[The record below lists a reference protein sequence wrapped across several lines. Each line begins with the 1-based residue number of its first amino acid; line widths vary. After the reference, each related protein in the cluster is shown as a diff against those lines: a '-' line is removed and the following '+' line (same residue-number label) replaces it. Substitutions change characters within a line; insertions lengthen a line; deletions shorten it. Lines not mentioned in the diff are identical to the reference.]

1 MDGAGRSRS
10 FIDAAEAGTFRAL
23 LDAAP
28 FGNVIVDEQ
37 GTILYANDALCVTF
51 GYELEVLLGAPV
63 HELLPT
69 RFRAD
74 HRLDVTSYMKD
85 PLSRTMGPGR
95 DLVALHADGREF
107 PVEIALTPLRRDGQL
122 VVLASVHDIT
132 ERVRLANLLH
142 ESNARLEEFSH
153 AASHDLRAPLR
164 GIVSLVEWI
173 EEDLG
178 TEAPE
183 PVLRN
188 LERIRTRVENLD
200 RITRELLAYAKAGAG
215 AAELSRVEPDAL
227 IAGVL
232 ASTSIPDGL
241 RVEVDDRG
249 ARPFP
254 GARTP
259 LETVL
264 RNLLSNAVR
273 HHDRPDGLVR
283 ITAEDRGAFCVFG
296 VEDDGPGVPPH
307 ARDRIFHMFQTHG
320 GTAGTG
326 VGLALALRMAESHG
340 GTLRLDSTFG
350 PPGARFEVIWPRHR
364 RKDRH
369 DR

>member
-1 MDGAGRSRS
+1 MDGAARGRS
-10 FIDAAEAGTFRAL
+10 FIDETDGGAFRSL

-37 GTILYANDALCVTF
+37 GTILYANDALCATF
-51 GYELEVLLGAPV
+51 GFESEVLLGAPV

-74 HRLDVTSYMKD
+74 HRLHVASYMNE

-107 PVEIALTPLRRDGQL
+107 PIEVALTPLRRDGQL

-173 EEDLG
+173 EDDLG
-178 TEAPE
+178 ADAPG

-188 LERIRTRVENLD
+188 LERIRTRVGNLD

-215 AAELSRVEPDAL
+215 TAELSRVEPDAL
-227 IAGVL
+227 IAGVV
-232 ASTSIPDGL
+232 ASTSVPEGV

-254 GARTP
+254 GACAP

-264 RNLLSNAVR
+264 RNLLSNAIR

-283 ITAEDRGAFCVFG
+283 ITVEDRGAFCVFA

-307 ARDRIFHMFQTHG
+307 ARERIFHMFQTHG
-320 GTAGTG
+320 GSAGTG
-326 VGLALALRMAESHG
+326 VGLALALRMAESNG
-340 GTLRLDSTFG
+340 ATLQLDASFG
-350 PPGARFEVIWPRHR
+350 PPGARFEVTWPRHR